1 MAMNKIQDVKL
12 ETTATY
18 QPLSDL
24 NVRFWS
30 QDKNTAELRF
40 IITRNKFPLSLSKEN
55 VKVIIALESGT
66 SFISSDDFI
75 IDSEVEGV
83 ARYIIPTDF
92 MRVAT
97 NVTGQVYVTTL
108 DREEVIVERQFK
120 FTVSND
126 LLSDY
131 PSEDKLRYI
140 KTFDDLRTEISSR
153 VSKLESDMETMEDYV
168 TQVQDTTQ
176 EGITALSTLIQQKQD
191 AYNANHTA
199 KMKELNDKGTEYS
212 TKFDEDKQY
221 IDEKSQ
227 AFKDAVNGSGLITT
241 GQSKDWQKYKL
252 TDDDGKVQY
261 FKKGTISNVL
271 DLPTGIYETVSND
284 DATTQGLPANNTY
297 VQIKV
302 LQMAN
307 NEERKIIEVTSTY
320 NSKKWDRQL
329 HTNGDRDTGWREV
342 AYINPNNPFET
353 VQESQNKANEA
364 ETNAKTYTDEK
375 VFNLHKTLFEGTA
388 NGVDSTIPLSETLD
402 NFIFL
407 YIYGKFDGGYFAE
420 TGDPNGTSDIVIDR
434 TNVIGTDGA
443 SATVFECVIQKM
455 SRTQL
460 KIVSDTYHGIHSG
473 NGSGPNANRFTIT
486 KIVGVRKYADTTQP
500 V

>member
-1 MAMNKIQDVKL
+1 MVMNKIQDVKL

-40 IITRNKFPLSLSKEN
+40 IITRNKSPLSLSKEN

-92 MRVAT
+92 MRVAS

-120 FTVSND
+120 FTVSDD

-199 KMKELNDKGTEYS
+199 KMKELNDKGSEYS
-212 TKFDEDKQY
+212 TKFDDDKVY
-221 IDEKSQ
+221 MDEKLE
-227 AFKDAVNGSGLITT
+227 AFKESVTGSGLVTQ
-241 GQSKDWQKYKL
+241 GEAQSWQKYEL
-252 TDDDGKVQY
+252 TDDSGVLPIVNLRGDLEALQALPSGFYYRSFVPITGVGQTSSTGFVTVWESNGGQVKHIS
-261 FKKGTISNVL
+261 FK
-271 DLPTGIYETVSND
+271 P
-284 DATTQGLPANNTY
+284 
-297 VQIKV
+297 
-302 LQMAN
+302 
-307 NEERKIIEVTSTY
+307 Y
-320 NSKKWDRQL
+320 NSTQEFIMRYYNEWS
-329 HTNGDRDTGWREV
+329 GWENKFDGLEKSTD
-342 AYINPNNPFET
+342 A
-353 VQESQNKANEA
+353 QAKANTA
-364 ETNAKTYTDEK
+364 QSNAKVYTDEK
-375 VFNLHKTLFEGTA
+375 VFNLHTTLFEGTA
-388 NGVDSTIPLSETLD
+388 KGVDSTIPLAETLD

-407 YIYGKFDGGYFAE
+407 YIYGNFDGGNFAE

-434 TNVIGTDGA
+434 TNVIGTGGA

>member
-1 MAMNKIQDVKL
+1 MSMNKIQDVKL

-92 MRVAT
+92 MRVAS

-120 FTVSND
+120 FTVSDD

-191 AYNANHTA
+191 AYNTNHTA
-199 KMKELNDKGTEYS
+199 KMKELNDKGSEYS
-212 TKFDEDKQY
+212 TKFDDDKQY

-227 AFKDAVNGSGLITT
+227 AFKDAVAGSGVVTT
-241 GQSKDWQKYKL
+241 AQSANWQKYKL
-252 TDDDGKVQY
+252 TNDDGTRKY
-261 FKKGTISNVL
+261 LNKGSFSDIAQL
-271 DLPTGIYETVSND
+271 APGFYETVTSDN
-284 DATTQGLPANNTY
+284 AIAQGFPEGINNASFVEIDITKAGAGRT
-297 VQIKV
+297 QIKV
-302 LQMAN
+302 VQN
-307 NEERKIIEVTSTY
+307 YNFKTFFKTIHTDGVDKGWNEIVY
-320 NSKKWDRQL
+320 AD
-329 HTNGDRDTGWREV
+329 
-342 AYINPNNPFET
+342 PNNPFET
-353 VQESQNKANEA
+353 VQGATGKANEA
-364 ETNAKTYTDEK
+364 EINSKTYTDEK
-375 VFNLHKTLFEGTA
+375 FNSRTTTIFSGTA
-388 NGVDSTIPLSETLD
+388 NGVGTSISLSESLD
-402 NFIFL
+402 NFIVV
-407 YIYGKFDGGYFAE
+407 YVYGKTPGGYFVECA
-420 TGDPNGTSDIVIDR
+420 DPEGGTDFVFEK
-434 TNVIGTDGA
+434 TNVIGTEGNE
-443 SATVFECVIQKM
+443 ATIFECIISKT
-455 SRTQL
+455 SRTSM
-460 KIVSDTYHGIHSG
+460 KIISDTYHGVKSG
-473 NGSGPNANRFTIT
+473 NGSGADANRFTIT
-486 KIVGVRKYADTTQP
+486 KIIGVRK
-500 V
+500 

>member
-168 TQVQDTTQ
+168 TKVQDTTQ
-176 EGITALSTLIQQKQD
+176 EGITSLSTLIQQKQD

-212 TKFDEDKQY
+212 TKFDSDKQY
-221 IDEKSQ
+221 IDEKTE
-227 AFKDAVNGSGLITT
+227 AFKESVTGSGLVTT
-241 GQSKDWQKYKL
+241 GESANWQKYKL
-252 TDDDGKVQY
+252 TDDSG
-261 FKKGTISNVL
+261 VL
-271 DLPTGIYETVSND
+271 PIVSLNGDLEALQALPSGFYYRSFVPITGVGQTSSTGFVTVWESND
-284 DATTQGLPANNTY
+284 GQVKHISFKP
-297 VQIKV
+297 
-302 LQMAN
+302 
-307 NEERKIIEVTSTY
+307 Y
-320 NSKKWDRQL
+320 NSSQEFIMRYYNEW
-329 HTNGDRDTGWREV
+329 TGWENKF
-342 AYINPNNPFET
+342 AGLEKSIDA
-353 VQESQNKANEA
+353 QAKANVA
-364 ETNAKTYTDEK
+364 ENNAMTYTNEK
-375 VFNLHKTLFEGTA
+375 INNQHSVLFEGA
-388 NGVDSTIPLSETLD
+388 VNGVGQTINMTESMF
-402 NFIFL
+402 NYNMI
-407 YIYGKFDGGYFAE
+407 
-420 TGDPNGTSDIVIDR
+420 
-434 TNVIGTDGA
+434 
-443 SATVFECVIQKM
+443 
-455 SRTQL
+455 
-460 KIVSDTYHGIHSG
+460 IVSGSTPAGDFDKPVLVNQNSGDNIIINVMNLVDSSG
-473 NGSGPNANRFTIT
+473 NLGSAYELKLAKTNETTLTIANDVFFDYGTNSGSGPNANRFTI
-486 KIVGVRKYADTTQP
+486 KRIEGWK
-500 V
+500 

>member
-1 MAMNKIQDVKL
+1 MPMNKIQDVKL
-12 ETTATY
+12 ETTASY

-30 QDKNTAELRF
+30 QDKKTAELRF
-40 IITRNKFPLSLSKEN
+40 IITRNQFPLSLSKEN
-55 VKVIIALESGT
+55 VKVIIALESGA

-168 TQVQDTTQ
+168 AKVQDTTQ

-212 TKFDEDKQY
+212 TKFDSDKQY
-221 IDEKSQ
+221 IDEKTE
-227 AFKDAVNGSGLITT
+227 AFKESVTGSGLVTT
-241 GQSKDWQKYKL
+241 GESANWQKYKL
-252 TDDDGKVQY
+252 TDDSG
-261 FKKGTISNVL
+261 VL
-271 DLPTGIYETVSND
+271 PIVNLNGDLEALQALPSGFYYRSFVPITGMG
-284 DATTQGLPANNTY
+284 Q
-297 VQIKV
+297 
-302 LQMAN
+302 
-307 NEERKIIEVTSTY
+307 TSTSGYVTVWESNGGQVKHISFKPY
-320 NSKKWDRQL
+320 NSSQEFIMRYYNEW
-329 HTNGDRDTGWREV
+329 TGWENKF
-342 AYINPNNPFET
+342 AGLEKSIDA
-353 VQESQNKANEA
+353 QAKANVA
-364 ETNAKTYTDEK
+364 ENNAMTYTNEK
-375 VFNLHKTLFEGTA
+375 INNQHSVLFEGA
-388 NGVDSTIPLSETLD
+388 VNGVGQTINMTESMFNYNMIIVSGSTPACDFDKPVLVNQNSGDNIIINVMNLVDSSGNLGSAYELKLAKTNETTLTIAND
-402 NFIFL
+402 VFFD
-407 YIYGKFDGGYFAE
+407 YGK
-420 TGDPNGTSDIVIDR
+420 NS
-434 TNVIGTDGA
+434 
-443 SATVFECVIQKM
+443 
-455 SRTQL
+455 
-460 KIVSDTYHGIHSG
+460 
-473 NGSGPNANRFTIT
+473 GSGPNANRFTI
-486 KIVGVRKYADTTQP
+486 KRIEGWK
-500 V
+500 

>member
-92 MRVAT
+92 MRVAS

-120 FTVSND
+120 FTVSDD

-191 AYNANHTA
+191 AYNTNHTA
-199 KMKELNDKGTEYS
+199 KMKELNDKGLEYS
-212 TKFDEDKQY
+212 TKFDDDKVY
-221 IDEKSQ
+221 MDEKLE
-227 AFKDAVNGSGLITT
+227 AFKESVTGSGLVTQ
-241 GQSKDWQKYKL
+241 GEAQSWQKYKL
-252 TDDDGKVQY
+252 TDDSGVLPIVNLRGDLEALQALPSGFYYRSFVPITGVGQTSSTGFVTVWESNGGQVKNIS
-261 FKKGTISNVL
+261 FK
-271 DLPTGIYETVSND
+271 P
-284 DATTQGLPANNTY
+284 
-297 VQIKV
+297 
-302 LQMAN
+302 
-307 NEERKIIEVTSTY
+307 Y
-320 NSKKWDRQL
+320 NSTQEFIMRYYNEWS
-329 HTNGDRDTGWREV
+329 GWE
-342 AYINPNNPFET
+342 NKFDGLEKT
-353 VQESQNKANEA
+353 VDAQAKANTA
-364 ETNAKTYTDEK
+364 ENNARLYTDSK

-388 NGVDSTIPLSETLD
+388 KGVDSTIPLAETLD

-407 YIYGKFDGGYFAE
+407 YIYGNFDGGNFAE

-434 TNVIGTDGA
+434 TNVIGTSGA
-443 SATVFECVIQKM
+443 SATVFECVIQKA

-460 KIVSDTYHGIHSG
+460 KITSDTYHGIHSG

-486 KIVGVRKYADTTQP
+486 KIVGVRKYADTSQ
-500 V
+500 

>member
-92 MRVAT
+92 MRVAS

-120 FTVSND
+120 FTVSDD

-199 KMKELNDKGTEYS
+199 KMKELNDKGSEYS
-212 TKFDEDKQY
+212 AKFDDDKVY
-221 IDEKSQ
+221 IDEKLE
-227 AFKDAVNGSGLITT
+227 AFKESVTGSGLVTQ
-241 GQSKDWQKYKL
+241 GEAQSWQKYKL
-252 TDDDGKVQY
+252 TDDSGVLPIVNLRGDLEALQALPSGFYYRSFVPITGVGQTSSTGFVTVWESNGGQVKNIS
-261 FKKGTISNVL
+261 FK
-271 DLPTGIYETVSND
+271 P
-284 DATTQGLPANNTY
+284 
-297 VQIKV
+297 
-302 LQMAN
+302 
-307 NEERKIIEVTSTY
+307 Y
-320 NSKKWDRQL
+320 NSTQEFIMRYYNEWS
-329 HTNGDRDTGWREV
+329 GWENKFDGLEKSV
-342 AYINPNNPFET
+342 DA
-353 VQESQNKANEA
+353 QAKANTA
-364 ETNAKTYTDEK
+364 ESNAKVYTDEK
-375 VFNLHKTLFEGTA
+375 VFNLHQTLFEGGA
-388 NGVDSTIPLSETLD
+388 NGVDSIIPLSETLD
-402 NFIFL
+402 NFILL
-407 YIYGKFDGGYFAE
+407 YIYGNFDGGNFAE
-420 TGDPNGTSDIVIDR
+420 TGDPNGTSHIVIDR
-434 TNVIGTDGA
+434 TNVIGTNGA
-443 SATVFECVIQKM
+443 GATVFECVIQKVN
-455 SRTQL
+455 RTQL
-460 KIVSDTYHGIHSG
+460 KITSDTYHGIHSG
-473 NGSGPNANRFTIT
+473 NGSGPNANRFTIN

>member
-92 MRVAT
+92 MRVAS

-120 FTVSND
+120 FTVSDD

-212 TKFDEDKQY
+212 TKFDEDKVY
-221 IDEKSQ
+221 MDEKLE
-227 AFKDAVNGSGLITT
+227 AFKESVTGSGLVTQ
-241 GQSKDWQKYKL
+241 GEAQNWQKYKL
-252 TDDDGKVQY
+252 TGDGGVLPIVNLRGDLEALQALPSGFYYRSFVPITGVGQTSSTGFVTVWEANGGQVKNIS
-261 FKKGTISNVL
+261 FK
-271 DLPTGIYETVSND
+271 P
-284 DATTQGLPANNTY
+284 
-297 VQIKV
+297 
-302 LQMAN
+302 
-307 NEERKIIEVTSTY
+307 Y
-320 NSKKWDRQL
+320 NSTQEFIMRYYNEWS
-329 HTNGDRDTGWREV
+329 GWENKFDGLEKSTD
-342 AYINPNNPFET
+342 A
-353 VQESQNKANEA
+353 QAKANTA
-364 ETNAKTYTDEK
+364 QSNAKVYTDEK
-375 VFNLHKTLFEGTA
+375 VFNLHTTLFEGTA
-388 NGVDSTIPLSETLD
+388 KGVDSIIPLAETLD

-407 YIYGKFDGGYFAE
+407 YIYGKFDGGNFAE

-473 NGSGPNANRFTIT
+473 NGSGPNANRFTIN
-486 KIVGVRKYADTTQP
+486 KIVGVRKYADTTQ
-500 V
+500 

>member
-1 MAMNKIQDVKL
+1 MPMSKTKDIKL

-40 IITRNKFPLSLSKEN
+40 IITRNQFPLSLSKEN
-55 VKVIIALESGT
+55 VKVIIALESGS

-92 MRVAT
+92 MRVAS

-108 DREEVIVERQFK
+108 DKEEIIVERQFK

-140 KTFDDLRTEISSR
+140 KTFDDLRNEIASR

-168 TQVQDTTQ
+168 TQVQDITQ
-176 EGITALSTLIQQKQD
+176 EGITSLTNLIKQKQD

-199 KMKELNDKGTEYS
+199 KLKELNDKGTEYS

-227 AFKDAVNGSGLITT
+227 AFKDAVNGSGVVTT
-241 GQSKDWQKYKL
+241 AQSANWQKYKL
-252 TDDDGKVQY
+252 TNDDGTRKY
-261 FKKGTISNVL
+261 LNKGNFSDIAQL
-271 DLPTGIYETVSND
+271 APGFYETVTSDN
-284 DATTQGLPANNTY
+284 AIGQGFPEGINNSSFVEIDITKAGAGRT
-297 VQIKV
+297 QIKV
-302 LQMAN
+302 VQN
-307 NEERKIIEVTSTY
+307 YNFKTFFKTIHTDGVDKGWNEIVY
-320 NSKKWDRQL
+320 AD
-329 HTNGDRDTGWREV
+329 
-342 AYINPNNPFET
+342 PNNPFET
-353 VQESQNKANEA
+353 VQESQAKANAA
-364 ETNAKTYTDEK
+364 ENNAKVYADSKVDEQHI
-375 VFNLHKTLFEGTA
+375 VLFEGSV
-388 NGVDSTIPLSETLD
+388 NGVGQTINMTESMFNYNLIIISGSTAAGDFDKPVLVNQNSGDNIIINILNLVDS
-402 NFIFL
+402 
-407 YIYGKFDGGYFAE
+407 
-420 TGDPNGTSDIVIDR
+420 
-434 TNVIGTDGA
+434 
-443 SATVFECVIQKM
+443 
-455 SRTQL
+455 
-460 KIVSDTYHGIHSG
+460 SG
-473 NGSGPNANRFTIT
+473 NLGSAYELKLSKTNETTLTIANDVFFDYGTNKGSGKDANRFTI
-486 KIVGVRKYADTTQP
+486 KRIEGWK
-500 V
+500 

>member
-55 VKVIIALESGT
+55 VKVIIALESGA

-92 MRVAT
+92 MRVAS

-120 FTVSND
+120 FTVSDD

-191 AYNANHTA
+191 VYNTNHTA
-199 KMKELNDKGTEYS
+199 KMKELNDKGLEYS
-212 TKFDEDKQY
+212 TKFDDDKVY
-221 IDEKSQ
+221 IDEKLE
-227 AFKDAVNGSGLITT
+227 AFKESVTGSGLVTQ
-241 GQSKDWQKYKL
+241 GEAQSWQKYKL
-252 TDDDGKVQY
+252 TDDSGVLPIVNLRGDLEALQALPSGFYYRSFVPITGVGQTSSTGFVTVWESNGGQVKNIS
-261 FKKGTISNVL
+261 FK
-271 DLPTGIYETVSND
+271 P
-284 DATTQGLPANNTY
+284 
-297 VQIKV
+297 
-302 LQMAN
+302 
-307 NEERKIIEVTSTY
+307 Y
-320 NSKKWDRQL
+320 NSTQEFIMRYYNEWS
-329 HTNGDRDTGWREV
+329 GWENKFDGLEKSV
-342 AYINPNNPFET
+342 DA
-353 VQESQNKANEA
+353 QAKANTA
-364 ETNAKTYTDEK
+364 ESNAKVYTDEK
-375 VFNLHKTLFEGTA
+375 VFNLHQTLFEGGA
-388 NGVDSTIPLSETLD
+388 NGVDSIIPLSETLD
-402 NFIFL
+402 NFILL
-407 YIYGKFDGGYFAE
+407 YIYGNFDGGNFAE
-420 TGDPNGTSDIVIDR
+420 TGDPNGTSHIVIDR
-434 TNVIGTDGA
+434 TNVIGTNGA
-443 SATVFECVIQKM
+443 GATVFECVIQKVN
-455 SRTQL
+455 RTQL
-460 KIVSDTYHGIHSG
+460 KITSDTYHGIHSG
-473 NGSGPNANRFTIT
+473 NGSGPNANRFTIN